1 MPAVPPERAAIE
13 VLQYST
19 TAWLF
24 EIAVWLK
31 ALTYEEKY
39 FKMDK
44 KNSEDYL
51 PRAIDLCFNSVSG
64 HSASEKP

>member
-24 EIAVWLK
+24 EIAVWLN

-39 FKMDK
+39 FRMD
-44 KNSEDYL
+44 
-51 PRAIDLCFNSVSG
+51 
-64 HSASEKP
+64 